1 MAKVFEITFFHFIH
15 NAKIYRQCMVAV
27 FKLMML
33 VLLFS
38 SCEKQEFNTQ
48 NQTDYDR
55 EILEAVN
62 AYRAGKGLTPLVHDD
77 FLWQVANSHSENMA
91 NGSIP
96 FGHDGLTER
105 SDLVTTHYFNSTY
118 AENIAKGQGTGT
130 ELVESWLGS
139 IGHKKNIEGNFTLTG
154 LSAIKSADG
163 TWYYTQ
169 VFCKPLSK

>member
-1 MAKVFEITFFHFIH
+1 
-15 NAKIYRQCMVAV
+15 
-27 FKLMML
+27 
-33 VLLFS
+33 
-38 SCEKQEFNTQ
+38 
-48 NQTDYDR
+48 
-55 EILEAVN
+55 
-62 AYRAGKGLTPLVHDD
+62 
-77 FLWQVANSHSENMA
+77 MA
-91 NGSIP
+91 NGSIS

-105 SDLVTTHYFNSTY
+105 SDLVTAHYFNSTF

-163 TWYYTQ
+163 NWYYTQ